1 MLNMLALSCDEDT
14 ETKGERAMAE
24 NWTEERQTQV
34 AIDIIN
40 VFQRACLTAT
50 EARSL
55 IEKVRMLIDA
65 EELGFFQQSH

>member
-1 MLNMLALSCDEDT
+1 
-14 ETKGERAMAE
+14 MAQD
-24 NWTEERQTQV
+24 WTEERQTQV
-34 AIDIIN
+34 AIQIIT